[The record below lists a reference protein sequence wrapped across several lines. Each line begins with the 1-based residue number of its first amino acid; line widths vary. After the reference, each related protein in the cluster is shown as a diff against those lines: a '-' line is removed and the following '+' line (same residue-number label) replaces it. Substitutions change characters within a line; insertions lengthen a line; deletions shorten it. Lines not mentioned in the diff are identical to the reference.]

1 MDTLTITGII
11 LFIMIIIVL
20 TGISVINK
28 RTISYIPEKTKMVIY
43 DQYAK
48 DIDNR
53 TNLYKFIS
61 KNIKQTDLVQ
71 YYDKNTETVF
81 DRVKNNELN
90 GAVCTL
96 HTWGEKD
103 PILYLLS
110 SIPFVITNTYIF
122 GFLQSSRGKDLYKQ
136 IGNRHN
142 IKIIPCGISG
152 LQLGGWW
159 KSIPTTVNDIKGIKM
174 KFHGIGGLI
183 MKKLGAQII
192 DLQPEELYDAFAK
205 SIIDVV
211 EWSTPSDDLKMKFY
225 DTAKY
230 SMVPGWHELGTL
242 FHLIIN
248 LDLYKKLTQDQQDE
262 IENICKINL
271 MEDLSKSHYEDN
283 SAMVE
288 LVNYNSV
295 RFIKWSD
302 ELMRAFYTE
311 TQKLINSWVKQDP
324 LISDLYDEISKYIT
338 QNKYEFDLQIVP
350 IVQFTES

>member
-1 MDTLTITGII
+1 MNTLLLTGII
-11 LFIMIIIVL
+11 LLVMVMVII
-20 TGISVINK
+20 TGITVINK
-28 RTISYIPEKTKMVIY
+28 RTISYIPDKTKMIIY

-53 TNLYKFIS
+53 FDLYKFLA
-61 KNIKQTDLVQ
+61 KNIKKTELVQ
-71 YYDKNTETVF
+71 FYDKNTDTVF
-81 DRVKNNELN
+81 DRVKTNNLN

-110 SIPFVITNTYIF
+110 AIPFIITNTYIF
-122 GFLQSSRGKDLYKQ
+122 GFLQSSRGKDLYRQ

-142 IKIIPCGISG
+142 IKIIPCGITG

-159 KSIPTTVNDIKGIKM
+159 KSIPNTVDDIKNLKI
-174 KFHGIGGLI
+174 KFHGIGGLVL
-183 MKKLGAQII
+183 KNLGAQLI
-192 DLQPEELYDAFAK
+192 DVQPENLFDALAK
-205 SIIDVV
+205 GLIDVA
-211 EWSTPSDDLKMKFY
+211 EWSTPDDDLKMKFY
-225 DTAKY
+225 ETARY
-230 SMVPGWHELGTL
+230 SMVPGWHEPGTL

-248 LDLYKKLTQDQQDE
+248 LDLYKTLTQDQQDE

-283 SAMVE
+283 NAMVE
-288 LVNYNSV
+288 LVNYHSV
-295 RFIKWSD
+295 RFVKWSD
-302 ELMRAFYTE
+302 ELMRAFNTE
-311 TQKLINSWVKQDP
+311 TQKIINNWVKQDP
-324 LISDLYDEISKYIT
+324 LISDLYEEINKYIT